1 VTDLE
6 GRAPLVR
13 DEDVVH
19 VGRRDADEA
28 ERAGS
33 QRIEETPITVFDLA
47 SLRQRGPESIAHDA
61 LARLVRRD
69 LDGIWVHLDC
79 DALDDAV
86 MPAVDYRLPDGLR
99 WHELEAVLGAAIAS
113 GAVAGIEVTIFNPAL
128 DPDGSIARD
137 LVACLTRALAG
148 GLSRRRARP

>member
-1 VTDLE
+1 MADLE
-6 GRAPLVR
+6 GRGPLVR

-19 VGRRDADEA
+19 IGRRDAEEA

-33 QRIEETPITVFDLA
+33 RRIEETPITVFDLA
-47 SLRQRGPESIAHDA
+47 SVRQRGPEPVAHDA
-61 LARLVRRD
+61 LAQLVRPD
-69 LDGIWVHLDC
+69 LDGIWVHFDC

-99 WHELEAVLGAAIAS
+99 WHELEALLGAAVAS

-137 LVACLTRALAG
+137 LVACLTRALAPG
-148 GLSRRRARP
+148 SEHRTSP